1 MMQCFFPDKAFPD
14 LSMHCNSFKWKRCSS
29 QAGADQKQGINDSN
43 PMSDVKQ
50 FLVNVGNRKGLVCRD
65 ASKIAEYRHAAL
77 KIQYIVS
84 KSRYHVLRF
93 YKNNNRKPCF
103 SKTCGCFE
111 MVEATGVEPVS

>member
-1 MMQCFFPDKAFPD
+1 MQCFFPDKAFPD

-65 ASKIAEYRHAAL
+65 ASKIADSLMLWCLSENL
-77 KIQYIVS
+77 DGVS
-84 KSRYHVLRF
+84 SCGF
-93 YKNNNRKPCF
+93 KNTVHCF
-103 SKTCGCFE
+103 
-111 MVEATGVEPVS
+111 

>member
-1 MMQCFFPDKAFPD
+1 MTLSRRQAIKVISGTGLALYFSPILFDPRRAVAATGESEAEFLRRFSPIDRTLEDKAFPD

-65 ASKIAEYRHAAL
+65 ASKIADSL
-77 KIQYIVS
+77 M
-84 KSRYHVLRF
+84 L
-93 YKNNNRKPCF
+93 
-103 SKTCGCFE
+103 
-111 MVEATGVEPVS
+111 